1 MQLYGGVSRVQRTK
15 NQGTSVHE
23 SADTYIYIHQSSVPR
38 EAYTEE
44 VSPTIHEHPAHY
56 SLLTAERA
64 ATPTVCDSSQFQDSM
79 SPTSCQETP
88 PIALQRSTM
97 LQSCTPELHIS
108 RNLPILRNA
117 QFCSLHSSRVCK
129 RQREESEG
137 ERHPQKKKGECPA
150 APAWMCRCPAAPLC
164 EPPRTAAHTASGNRT
179 ALQLSRR

>member
-1 MQLYGGVSRVQRTK
+1 MYRVQRTK

-150 APAWMCRCPAAPLC
+150 APARMCRCPAAPLC
-164 EPPRTAAHTASGNRT
+164 EPPPLAAHTASGNRT
-179 ALQLSRR
+179 ALQFSRR